1 MSEAL
6 QKCKSL
12 IVLDL
17 SQNKL
22 KDIAGLIIGKII
34 SVHSVRRDEMRWAE
48 EIRGDGIHSTMTIY
62 NRSTSIPGFVRA
74 MRGLAAQQRV
84 R

>member
-1 MSEAL
+1 MSEPL

-48 EIRGDGIHSTMTIY
+48 EIRGDGINIHIY
-62 NRSTSIPGFVRA
+62 KIEAPQS
-74 MRGLAAQQRV
+74 LAL
-84 R
+84 